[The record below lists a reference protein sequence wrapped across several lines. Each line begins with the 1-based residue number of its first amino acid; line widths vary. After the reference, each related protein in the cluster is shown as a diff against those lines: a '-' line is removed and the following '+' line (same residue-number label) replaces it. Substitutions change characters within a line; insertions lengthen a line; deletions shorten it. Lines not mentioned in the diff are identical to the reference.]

1 MAPHS
6 EDVAPATVVATTTA
20 HLKIV
25 DKLDSL
31 PVVLDVVSVATKLH
45 EQALA
50 YPIVTKVEDA
60 LMDGIKVATP
70 ILEDNVLPNVPE
82 GVKTTMATAVD
93 QLDTLAC
100 HGLDQLTTN
109 IPLLTETTD
118 EIVKTTT
125 EATIT
130 MANTVTDYLASF
142 KVVQTGLKLVDTGL
156 ATTEKTL
163 TTLEPSLPAVLQ
175 PWVAPTVARMEMVRR
190 YLRAIRHAGRKLAGP
205 DTGAG
210 WLIDLFHINFF
221 LSFVGISLVPTTTVT
236 TTETKKAVA
245 MDTTNDEETTLE
257 KLSDEKMAEYDSS
270 QDADYVPETS
280 QESLEIDYNS
290 QAEVS
295 QEEVVTEES
304 QEEVV
309 TEESQE
315 EVVTE
320 ESQEVVT
327 EESTQEESQE
337 TEP

>member
-6 EDVAPATVVATTTA
+6 EDVAPATVATTTP
-20 HLKIV
+20 HLRIV

-31 PVVLDVVSVATKLH
+31 PVVLDVVNVATKLH
-45 EQALA
+45 EQALT

-60 LMDGIKVATP
+60 LMDGLKVATP
-70 ILEDNVLPNVPE
+70 ILEDNVFPNVPE

-109 IPLLTETTD
+109 IPLLTESTG

-142 KVVQTGLKLVDTGL
+142 KIVQTGLKLADTGL
-156 ATTEKTL
+156 AYTEKTL
-163 TTLEPSLPAVLQ
+163 ATLEPSLPNVLQ
-175 PWVAPTVARMEMVRR
+175 PYVAPTVAKIEQVRR

-205 DTGAG
+205 DIGAG
-210 WLIDLFHINFF
+210 WLIDMFHINFF
-221 LSFVGISLVPTTTVT
+221 LSFVGISLVPITTTTVT
-236 TTETKKAVA
+236 TTETKKAVVI
-245 MDTTNDEETTLE
+245 DTTNDEETTLE

-270 QDADYVPETS
+270 QDADYVPEAS
-280 QESLEIDYNS
+280 QESLDIDYNS

-295 QEEVVTEES
+295 QEES
-304 QEEVV
+304 QEL
-309 TEESQE
+309 
-315 EVVTE
+315 VTE

-327 EESTQEESQE
+327 EESSQEESQE

>member
-6 EDVAPATVVATTTA
+6 EEVAPATVATTTA
-20 HLKIV
+20 HLRIV

-31 PVVLDVVSVATKLH
+31 PVVLDVVNVATKLH

-50 YPIVTKVEDA
+50 YPIVTKVEDV

-70 ILEDNVLPNVPE
+70 ILEDNVLPNVPD

-109 IPLLTETTD
+109 IPLLTESTG

-142 KVVQTGLKLVDTGL
+142 KIVQTGLKLADTGL
-156 ATTEKTL
+156 AHTEKTL
-163 TTLEPSLPAVLQ
+163 ATLEPSLPTVLQ
-175 PWVAPTVARMEMVRR
+175 PYVAPTVAKIEQVRR

-210 WLIDLFHINFF
+210 WLIDMFHINFF
-221 LSFVGISLVPTTTVT
+221 LSFVGISLVPITTGT
-236 TTETKKAVA
+236 TIETKKAVV

-270 QDADYVPETS
+270 QDADYVPESS
-280 QESLEIDYNS
+280 QESLDIDYNS

-295 QEEVVTEES
+295 QEDS
-304 QEEVV
+304 QEL
-309 TEESQE
+309 
-315 EVVTE
+315 VTE

-327 EESTQEESQE
+327 EEESQE

>member
-31 PVVLDVVSVATKLH
+31 PVVLDVVNVATKLH

-50 YPIVTKVEDA
+50 YPIVTKVEDV

-163 TTLEPSLPAVLQ
+163 TTLEPSLPAALQ
-175 PWVAPTVARMEMVRR
+175 PYVAPTVARMEMVRR

-236 TTETKKAVA
+236 ATTTETKKAVA

-257 KLSDEKMAEYDSS
+257 KLSDEKMAGYDSS

-295 QEEVVTEES
+295 QEES
-304 QEEVV
+304 REEVV

>member
-6 EDVAPATVVATTTA
+6 EDVAPAIVATTTA

-31 PVVLDVVSVATKLH
+31 PVVLDVVNVATKLH
-45 EQALA
+45 EQALT
-50 YPIVTKVEDA
+50 YPIVTKVEDV

-70 ILEDNVLPNVPE
+70 ILEDNVFPNVPE

-109 IPLLTETTD
+109 IPLLTETTG

-142 KVVQTGLKLVDTGL
+142 QIVQAGLKMTDTGL
-156 ATTEKTL
+156 AYTEKAL
-163 TTLEPSLPAVLQ
+163 TTLEPSLPTVLQ
-175 PWVAPTVARMEMVRR
+175 PYVAPTVTKIEQVRR

-205 DTGAG
+205 DIGAG
-210 WLIDLFHINFF
+210 WLIDMFHINFF
-221 LSFVGISLVPTTTVT
+221 LSFVGISLVPITTLT
-236 TTETKKAVA
+236 TTETKEAVV
-245 MDTTNDEETTLE
+245 MDTNDEETTLE

-270 QDADYVPETS
+270 QDADYVPELS
-280 QESLEIDYNS
+280 QESLDIDYNS

-295 QEEVVTEES
+295 Q
-304 QEEVV
+304 
-309 TEESQE
+309 
-315 EVVTE
+315 E

>member
-163 TTLEPSLPAVLQ
+163 TTLEPSLPAALQ

>member
-6 EDVAPATVVATTTA
+6 EEVAPATVATTTA
-20 HLKIV
+20 HLRIV

-31 PVVLDVVSVATKLH
+31 PVVLDVVNVATKLH
-45 EQALA
+45 EQALT

-60 LMDGIKVATP
+60 LMDGLKVATP

-109 IPLLTETTD
+109 IPLLTESTG

-142 KVVQTGLKLVDTGL
+142 KIVQTGLKLADTGL
-156 ATTEKTL
+156 AYTEKTL
-163 TTLEPSLPAVLQ
+163 ATLEPSLPTVLQ
-175 PWVAPTVARMEMVRR
+175 PYVAPTVAKIEQVRR

-210 WLIDLFHINFF
+210 WLIDMFHINFF
-221 LSFVGISLVPTTTVT
+221 LSFVGISLVPITTTTVT
-236 TTETKKAVA
+236 TTETKKAVL

-270 QDADYVPETS
+270 QDADYVPELS
-280 QESLEIDYNS
+280 QESLDIDYNS

-295 QEEVVTEES
+295 QED
-304 QEEVV
+304 
-309 TEESQE
+309 
-315 EVVTE
+315 
-320 ESQEVVT
+320 SQEVVT

>member
-6 EDVAPATVVATTTA
+6 EDVAPATVATTTP
-20 HLKIV
+20 HLRIV

-31 PVVLDVVSVATKLH
+31 PVVLDVVNVATKLH
-45 EQALA
+45 EQALT

-60 LMDGIKVATP
+60 LMDGLKVATP
-70 ILEDNVLPNVPE
+70 ILEDNVFPNVPE

-109 IPLLTETTD
+109 IPLLTESTG

-142 KVVQTGLKLVDTGL
+142 KIVQTGLKLADTGL
-156 ATTEKTL
+156 AYTEKTL
-163 TTLEPSLPAVLQ
+163 ATLEPSLPNVLQ
-175 PWVAPTVARMEMVRR
+175 PYVAPTVAKIEQVRR

-205 DTGAG
+205 DIGAG
-210 WLIDLFHINFF
+210 WLIDMFHINFF
-221 LSFVGISLVPTTTVT
+221 LSFVGISLVPITTTTVT
-236 TTETKKAVA
+236 TTETKKAVVI
-245 MDTTNDEETTLE
+245 DTTNDEETTLE

-270 QDADYVPETS
+270 QDADYVPESS
-280 QESLEIDYNS
+280 QESQDIDYNS
-290 QAEVS
+290 QAS
-295 QEEVVTEES
+295 
-304 QEEVV
+304 
-309 TEESQE
+309 
-315 EVVTE
+315 
-320 ESQEVVT
+320 EVVT

>member
-6 EDVAPATVVATTTA
+6 EEVAPATVATTTA
-20 HLKIV
+20 HLRIV

-31 PVVLDVVSVATKLH
+31 PVVLDVVNVATKLH

-50 YPIVTKVEDA
+50 YPIVTKVEDV

-109 IPLLTETTD
+109 IPLLTESTG

-142 KVVQTGLKLVDTGL
+142 KIVQTGLKLADTGL
-156 ATTEKTL
+156 AYTEKTL
-163 TTLEPSLPAVLQ
+163 TTLEPSLPTVLQ
-175 PWVAPTVARMEMVRR
+175 PYVAPTVAKIEQVRR

-210 WLIDLFHINFF
+210 WLIDMFHINFF
-221 LSFVGISLVPTTTVT
+221 LSFVGISLVPITTGT
-236 TTETKKAVA
+236 TIETKKAVV

-270 QDADYVPETS
+270 QDADYVPETT

-315 EVVTE
+315 E
-320 ESQEVVT
+320 
-327 EESTQEESQE
+327 SQE